1 MHFGSERP
9 KKGSVVCFV
18 SVEFMPPS
26 LVSHNGDVS
35 APGFDKE
42 EAGVS
47 IFISWV
53 ACWDNMDMWVGQAEG
68 LVVEVGD
75 G

>member
-1 MHFGSERP
+1 
-9 KKGSVVCFV
+9 
-18 SVEFMPPS
+18 MPPS

-42 EAGVS
+42 EAEVS
-47 IFISWV
+47 VFVSWV
-53 ACWDNMDMWVGQAEG
+53 ACWDNVDMWVGRAGG